1 MKARHWRTSL
11 LAATFVA
18 SAGGCIGEA
27 PQGAVGNDWGNADD
41 YPDIGGAYASLT
53 ALNGTCTFVAMTGVM
68 TINGNDTAQTII
80 IGRRAVDSAIIVNG
94 ATCGSPAATSTTLKV
109 LNVNQAMAG
118 DQVVI
123 IDYINGLFATG
134 TSTTRGV
141 TVDLGAGSDSL
152 RIRGTTGADTMTF
165 GALGLAVN
173 NDTSRDI
180 DVANVE
186 TFNVSLSSGADAF
199 SAAGGAG
206 GAGGAFA
213 TAVTVYGGDA
223 NDVIVGSAQA
233 DTIYGGD
240 GVDTITGGLG
250 ADTISGDAGD
260 DMFLEGAATSGDDV
274 FDGGAGNDTVS
285 YALRTNIITVTVG
298 DVLTDDGESGE
309 ADDVQTTVEIVMGGT
324 AADVLTGDG
333 GANTL
338 FGGAGD
344 DVLTGGAGAD
354 VLNGDA
360 GNDTFGEEA
369 AASGGDTFNGGAG
382 TDTVDY
388 SLRTADL
395 TVTMDGVAANDGASG
410 ELDNV
415 KVDVENILCGTGN
428 DTITGNLLANA
439 ITGGDGNDT
448 IDGGAGNDTFMEE
461 AASNGGDI
469 FIGGLGADVVDYSL
483 RTNVLTVTMDGVAAD
498 DGESAETDNVHA
510 DVEGLLCGTAADAVT
525 GNALANDIDGGAGAD
540 TIDGAA
546 GGDTLFGNAG
556 DDDLTGGA
564 GDDTLDGGAGDNNLT
579 CGTGDDIA
587 YNEGAGTRAADCEL

>member
-1 MKARHWRTSL
+1 MKEGIWKKGL
-11 LAATFVA
+11 LAATFIA
-18 SAGGCIGEA
+18 SAGGCIGE
-27 PQGAVGNDWGNADD
+27 GAHGTAGGDWGNADE
-41 YPDIGGAYASLT
+41 YPDVGGAYASLT
-53 ALNGTCTFVAMTGVM
+53 ALTGTCTFVPMTGVM
-68 TINGNDTAQTII
+68 TINGSDTAQTII
-80 IGRRAVDSAIIVNG
+80 IGRRAVDSAILVNG
-94 ATCGSPAATSTTLKV
+94 STCGSPAATSTTLKI
-109 LNVNQAMAG
+109 LNVNQGMGG

-134 TSTTRGV
+134 TSAARGMN
-141 TVDLGAGSDSL
+141 VDLGAGSDSL
-152 RIRGTTGADTMTF
+152 RIRGTTGADVFTF

-186 TFNVSLSSGADAF
+186 SFNVSLSSGADSF
-199 SAAGGAG
+199 TAAGGAG
-206 GAGGAFA
+206 GAGGAFG
-213 TAVTVYGGDA
+213 TLVTVYGGDA
-223 NDVIVGSAQA
+223 NDIIVGSAQ
-233 DTIYGGD
+233 DDVIYGGD

-250 ADTISGDAGD
+250 NDTISGDAGD
-260 DMFLEGAATSGDDV
+260 DMILEGAATSGDDV

-285 YALRTNIITVTVG
+285 YALRTNVITVTVG

-309 ADDVQTTVEIVMGGT
+309 ADDVQTTVEIVMGGLG
-324 AADVLTGDG
+324 ADVLTGDG

-354 VLNGDA
+354 ILNGDA

-369 AASGGDTFNGGAG
+369 ASSGGDTFNGGAG
-382 TDTVDY
+382 IDTVDY
-388 SLRTADL
+388 SLRTAAL
-395 TVTMDGVAANDGASG
+395 TVTMDGVTANDGESA

-415 KVDVENILCGTGN
+415 KADVENILGGTSD
-428 DTITGNLLANA
+428 DTITGNLSANA

-448 IDGGAGNDTFMEE
+448 IDGGAGNDTFVEE
-461 AASNGGDI
+461 AASNGGDV

-483 RTNVLTVTMDGVAAD
+483 RTNDLTVTMDGVAAD
-498 DGESAETDNVHA
+498 DGEASEADNVHA
-510 DVEGLLCGTAADAVT
+510 DVEGILCGDGDDTIT
-525 GNALANDIDGGAGAD
+525 GNALANDMDGGAGAD
-540 TIDGAA
+540 TMDGAA
-546 GGDTLFGNAG
+546 GGDTIFGNAG